1 VTAYDDEDRNVRVE
15 DPKRIAMNYLDTWF
29 LTDFLSL
36 IPVEEIKLILNNSG
50 SDIHVGV
57 FRYNSLLKLVRLLKL
72 MRLNAFLE
80 KYLLDTCEIPSSL
93 IRLAKFNIFVCYM
106 IHFFACIWYFSARE
120 SSFNPQTWVAR
131 NSLQDQTEAYKYLVS
146 VYWATQTITTVGFGD
161 ILSKTYTEFYI
172 NLFWM
177 TIGSIYYAFL
187 LSQLHDYLLVSAN
200 SEMIKEQKFDAL

>member
-1 VTAYDDEDRNVRVE
+1 MGRQ
-15 DPKRIAMNYLDTWF
+15 
-29 LTDFLSL
+29 
-36 IPVEEIKLILNNSG
+36 
-50 SDIHVGV
+50 IHVGV
-57 FRYNSLLKLVRLLKL
+57 FRYNALLKLVRLLKL
-72 MRLNAFLE
+72 LRLNTFLE
-80 KYLLDTCEIPSSL
+80 NYLLDTWQIKSSS

-106 IHFFACIWYFSARE
+106 IHFFACLWYFSARE